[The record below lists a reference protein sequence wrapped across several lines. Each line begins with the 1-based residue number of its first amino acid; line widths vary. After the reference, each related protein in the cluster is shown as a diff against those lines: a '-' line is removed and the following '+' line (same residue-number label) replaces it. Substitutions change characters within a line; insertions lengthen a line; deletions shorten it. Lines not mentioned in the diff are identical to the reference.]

1 MSIISSVINDIDNV
15 TNESTMSTLCAM
27 AESYDKMQMIT
38 ESCDRTCDLSEF
50 SVFQEAKQQQE
61 GFFKRIINLIKGFFI
76 AIFNRITGKKNPA
89 NKKEILDNIQK
100 AKKADKSKRAAIFGA
115 LLGAA
120 GGATAGAVGTKMAS
134 KSKLNETSAEFAK
147 KQKATEEKLA
157 EAEKAN
163 TELVEKQ
170 KATKEKLT
178 KAEEDNKVLA
188 AKAGTDAKQA
198 ANEAELIEKIKKLD
212 EELTQLKKTNEW
224 HESDKKKWES
234 DKDIYMRQIEDLSK
248 KNKAISATSQ
258 KYNDALD
265 SLIKTVMDVYGPGDM
280 TNLLKHMTNN
290 WTEPV
295 SGLDELRK
303 IVNKYDAE
311 FAKKRKELGHALNF
325 KVEIDGS
332 GLITY
337 DSDKDEV
344 LCNFDIEVVG
354 ELYDVLFQFLD
365 LGVDVLDA
373 IVKKKTA
380 RLKLYKDGSKI
391 RQVNMWTKRIENEL
405 KEHDN
410 TRMRKLDIEF
420 EVKWLD
426 FNDSETEANLKKFD
440 DLSGKI
446 TDELINE
453 TKAEYPEAIEIFTK
467 LNSELPKISSI
478 TQGYIDLIN
487 MAVKEYNEIIVKSGL
502 ISSRLTVAPRLTFDN
517 VRVNG
522 RKNVNNN
529 TSQSQANTGKQ
540 DKTDES
546 SVSKAKAEYKKAV
559 EDFVN
564 EHGKK
569 PTRKKARQMSSEIIK
584 KYGLESGT
592 VIWESVEEFIDDEDE
607 VVRDSSTSWYY

>member
-61 GFFKRIINLIKGFFI
+61 GFFKRIINLIKGFFT

-120 GGATAGAVGTKMAS
+120 GGAAAGAVGTKMAS
-134 KSKLNETSAEFAK
+134 KSKLNEANAEFAK

-163 TELVEKQ
+163 AKLVEKQ

-188 AKAGTDAKQA
+188 AKVGTDAKQA

-212 EELTQLKKTNEW
+212 EELTQLKETNKR

-234 DKDIYMRQIEDLSK
+234 DKDIYWRQIEDLSK
-248 KNKAISATSQ
+248 ENETISATSQ

-265 SLIKTVMDVYGPGDM
+265 SLIKTVMDVYGPGEM

-303 IVNKYDAE
+303 IVNKYDTE
-311 FAKKRKELGHALNF
+311 FAKKREELSRALNF
-325 KVEIDGS
+325 KVEINGS

-337 DSDKDEV
+337 DSSKDEV
-344 LCNFDIEVVG
+344 LCNFEIDLVMQLITT
-354 ELYDVLFQFLD
+354 LYNFLSA
-365 LGVDVLDA
+365 GVDVLEA
-373 IVKKKTA
+373 IVDKEKYQ
-380 RLKLYKDGSKI
+380 LKSYKDGSRI
-391 RQVNMWTKRIENEL
+391 RQVNIWIKEIENEL
-405 KEHDN
+405 KKRN
-410 TRMRKLDIEF
+410 TSMHKLNIERAADLL
-420 EVKWLD
+420 EYD
-426 FNDSETEANLKKFD
+426 DSEAAANLKKFN
-440 DLSGKI
+440 DLSGKL

-467 LNSELPKISSI
+467 LNSELPRISSI

-502 ISSRLTVAPRLTFDN
+502 ISSRLTVAPRIAFDN

-522 RKNVNNN
+522 RKNVNNS

-569 PTRKKARQMSSEIIK
+569 PTRKKAQQMSSEIIK
-584 KYGLESGT
+584 KYGLERGT
-592 VIWESVEEFIDDEDE
+592 VIWESVEEFLDDEDE